1 MPGEPLAA
9 FYAFGPFRLDV
20 SQRLLV
26 REGRTVPLTPKAVDT
41 LLVLV
46 QSDGRVVEK
55 DELMQKIWPDTFVE
69 EVNLAHHISVLRKA
83 LGENENGDRYI
94 QTVPRRGYRFIA
106 PVDVE
111 AQEDHSHSE
120 QGSDSVGLAPVRL
133 KGKPDRLLVWGTVS
147 LGVLLTA
154 GAAIWFIRSKPEF
167 STPLTAIPLTSYVGS
182 ELQPNFSP
190 DGNQVAFTWNG
201 ETQDNF
207 DVYVKLIGTSQPLRL
222 TQDPGADWSPAWSP
236 DGRSIAFLR
245 IWTEGFALVTVPP
258 LGGPEQKLL
267 EIHDRRGGYVR
278 GPYASLVCRREIAG
292 IQLQRVS
299 RRTCRSF
306 LAFARNTR
314 ENQADFPASWLA
326 WRQCTCVLSKR
337 AHSCVQPNG

>member
-20 SQRLLV
+20 NQRLLV
-26 REGRTVPLTPKAVDT
+26 REGRAVPLTPKAVDT

-111 AQEDHSHSE
+111 AQENHSHSE

-147 LGVLLTA
+147 LGALLTA
-154 GAAIWFIRSKPEF
+154 GAAIWFIRSKPDL
-167 STPLTAIPLTSYVGS
+167 STPPTAIPLTSYVGS

-201 ETQDNF
+201 EAQDNF

-258 LGGPEQKLL
+258 LGGPGAETSRNPRSQGRLRARSL
-267 EIHDRRGGYVR
+267 
-278 GPYASLVCRREIAG
+278 PSLVCRREIAG
-292 IQLQRVS
+292 IQLQRVPQ
-299 RRTCRSF
+299 RTCRSLSCF
-306 LAFARNTR
+306 RSKHARK
-314 ENQADFPASWLA
+314 P
-326 WRQCTCVLSKR
+326 
-337 AHSCVQPNG
+337 G